1 MKNLSLIASALA
13 MLGLTA
19 CEKGLVD
26 DVADVAPAGQAAN
39 SVLQVRTR
47 SGGSAGEEAT
57 VAYPIAVYVFA
68 GEECKAVQTIAPLWQ
83 ALTVGGTFATA
94 GTSSTI
100 ALTRQEDNRTWT
112 LPSLS
117 GDGSSAALPSHQGEG
132 PGVGSVF
139 LLPPSSQPAS
149 VSVNITIGGATKTY
163 TYSCSDQLEAGYR
176 INIDGTYTEAV
187 GVNLFNISH
196 LGCVSGM

>member
-1 MKNLSLIASALA
+1 MMNRKVLFWPLAA

-26 DVADVAPAGQAAN
+26 GVADVAPAG
-39 SVLQVRTR
+39 
-47 SGGSAGEEAT
+47 
-57 VAYPIAVYVFA
+57 
-68 GEECKAVQTIAPLWQ
+68 Q

-117 GDGSSAALPSHQGEG
+117 GEGSTNQ
-132 PGVGSVF
+132 
-139 LLPPSSQPAS
+139 
-149 VSVNITIGGATKTY
+149 K
-163 TYSCSDQLEAGYR
+163 
-176 INIDGTYTEAV
+176 
-187 GVNLFNISH
+187 
-196 LGCVSGM
+196 